1 MTDDPRTGL
10 PMFLGDSHLHELYR
24 RTPGGAVSFIDE
36 SYRNW
41 SGAGRPFYSM
51 SAVTFA
57 LDQLDDVR
65 EAMTEIAG
73 GRYWHTTDAFEQG
86 NKDAI
91 TRMGRY
97 IARSSEWNVV
107 TVEAPVAAGDNGL
120 TYARSTCLAALA
132 REVTRGDGPNAV
144 RLLVADRNR
153 DDHLNQTDQKIIS
166 TMRSL
171 SELDRTVTLYHGRM
185 AKEPVL
191 WAADTVSWS
200 AYRTIAVDD
209 DRWIAPVRDMLT
221 VIDART
227 GQALDM
233 KQPQA
238 AAATGAFAP
247 SPGAHQP
254 VASERGGASVAS
266 ASSVRENA
274 AVEPVAATFQRG
286 SRTLDDLVKQIAY
299 GRASAGAAGYVEGN
313 TPDALAE
320 RAKRLRARLGG
331 EAHQGGGS
339 GPAPERR
346 GPGLQH

>member
-1 MTDDPRTGL
+1 MRDPRTGL
-10 PMFLGDSHLHELYR
+10 PMFLGDARLDELYR

-41 SGAGRPFYSM
+41 RGAGRPFYSM

-57 LDQLDDVR
+57 LDKLDDVR

-73 GRYWHTTDAFEQG
+73 GRYWHTTEAFEQG
-86 NKDAI
+86 NRAAI
-91 TRMGRY
+91 ARMGRY
-97 IARSSEWNVV
+97 IARVSEWNVV
-107 TVEAPVAAGDNGL
+107 TVETRVAAGDDGL
-120 TYARSTCLAALA
+120 GFARSTCLAALA

-153 DDHLNQTDQKIIS
+153 DERLNRADQRILT
-166 TMRSL
+166 TMRRL
-171 SELDRTVTLYHGRM
+171 GDVDRAVTLHHGRM

-227 GQALDM
+227 GRALDM

-238 AAATGAFAP
+238 AAATGALAP
-247 SPGAHQP
+247 SPGARQP
-254 VASERGGASVAS
+254 VASKRGGASVAS
-266 ASSVRENA
+266 SPSVGDTAHTRPASD
-274 AVEPVAATFQRG
+274 TFRRG
-286 SRTLDDLVKQIAY
+286 TRTLDDLVRQIAY
-299 GRASAGAAGYVEGN
+299 GRATAGASGYAEGN

-320 RAKRLRARLGG
+320 RARLLRAQLEGD
-331 EAHQGGGS
+331 A
-339 GPAPERR
+339 RR
-346 GPGLQH
+346 RPDESDPPRRTPGVQR